1 MAYLN
6 YQSPKLESKSY
17 NLVINS
23 SVLLPFL
30 IIQFSVAFS
39 PGLIIALVVN
49 QSVQNSR
56 RKGVEVALGAAAGAI
71 GLTFVS
77 ALVVSLLVNTV
88 PVMITV
94 IYFIGSIYILIKGY
108 QTITS
113 DVSTETV
120 IDNNTA
126 FLSGLKVNLL
136 NPKMWVFY
144 LTVLPI
150 YMTSEGGYFLSL
162 VYLGL
167 ITLVIN
173 FIADITY
180 AYTSDFFFKNSSEK
194 TKGVINKLSGISLVL
209 IGLYLFVSKFF

>member
-1 MAYLN
+1 MC
-6 YQSPKLESKSY
+6 
-17 NLVINS
+17 I
-23 SVLLPFL
+23 
-30 IIQFSVAFS
+30 
-39 PGLIIALVVN
+39 
-49 QSVQNSR
+49 R
-56 RKGVEVALGAAAGAI
+56 DR
-71 GLTFVS
+71 
-77 ALVVSLLVNTV
+77 VNTV

-150 YMTSEGGYFLSL
+150 YMTSEDGYFLSL

>member
-1 MAYLN
+1 M
-6 YQSPKLESKSY
+6 
-17 NLVINS
+17 IS
-23 SVLLPFL
+23 STVLLPFL

-56 RKGVEVALGAAAGAI
+56 RKGIEVGIGAAVGAI
-71 GLTFVS
+71 GITLVS
-77 ALVVSLLVNTV
+77 AIVVSLLVNTV
-88 PVMITV
+88 PVMINI
-94 IYFIGSIYILIKGY
+94 IYFIGSIYIIFKGY

-113 DVSTETV
+113 DTGTQKEIAGNS
-120 IDNNTA
+120 A
-126 FLSGLKVNLL
+126 FLSGFQVNLL

-150 YMTSEGGYFLSL
+150 YMSDETSYFVSL
-162 VYLGL
+162 IYLGL

-180 AYTSDFFFKNSSEK
+180 AFTSDYFFKNSSEK
-194 TKGVINKLSGISLVL
+194 TKSLINKVSGISLLL
-209 IGLYLFVSKFF
+209 IGLYLFVSKFI

>member
-1 MAYLN
+1 M
-6 YQSPKLESKSY
+6 
-17 NLVINS
+17 IS
-23 SVLLPFL
+23 STVLLPFL

-56 RKGVEVALGAAAGAI
+56 RKGIEVGIGAAVGAI
-71 GLTFVS
+71 GITLVS
-77 ALVVSLLVNTV
+77 AIVVSLLVNTV
-88 PVMITV
+88 PVMINI
-94 IYFIGSIYILIKGY
+94 IYFIGSIYIIFKGY

-113 DVSTETV
+113 DTGTQKKLA
-120 IDNNTA
+120 DNSA
-126 FLSGLKVNLL
+126 FLSGFQVNLL

-150 YMTSEGGYFLSL
+150 YMSDETSYFVSL
-162 VYLGL
+162 IYLGL

-180 AYTSDFFFKNSSEK
+180 AFTSDYFFKNSSEK
-194 TKGVINKLSGISLVL
+194 TKSVINKVSGISLLL
-209 IGLYLFVSKFF
+209 IGIYLFVSKFI

>member
-1 MAYLN
+1 M
-6 YQSPKLESKSY
+6 
-17 NLVINS
+17 IS
-23 SVLLPFL
+23 STVLLPFL

-56 RKGVEVALGAAAGAI
+56 RKGIEVGIGAAVGAI
-71 GLTFVS
+71 GLTLVS
-77 ALVVSLLVNTV
+77 AIVVSLLVNTV
-88 PVMITV
+88 PVMINI
-94 IYFIGSIYILIKGY
+94 IYFIGSIYIIFKGY

-113 DVSTETV
+113 DTGTQKKIAGNS
-120 IDNNTA
+120 A
-126 FLSGLKVNLL
+126 FLSGFQVNLL

-150 YMTSEGGYFLSL
+150 YMSDERSYFVSL
-162 VYLGL
+162 IYLGL

-180 AYTSDFFFKNSSEK
+180 AFTSDYFFKNSSEK
-194 TKGVINKLSGISLVL
+194 TKSLINKVSGISLLL
-209 IGLYLFVSKFF
+209 IGLYLFVSKFI

>member
-1 MAYLN
+1 
-6 YQSPKLESKSY
+6 
-17 NLVINS
+17 VIS
-23 SVLLPFL
+23 STVLLPFL

-56 RKGVEVALGAAAGAI
+56 RKGIEVGIGAAVGAI
-71 GLTFVS
+71 GITLVS
-77 ALVVSLLVNTV
+77 AIVVSLLVNTV
-88 PVMITV
+88 PVMINI
-94 IYFIGSIYILIKGY
+94 IYFIGSIYIIFKGY

-113 DVSTETV
+113 DTGTQKKLADSS
-120 IDNNTA
+120 A
-126 FLSGLKVNLL
+126 FLSGFQVNLL

-150 YMTSEGGYFLSL
+150 YMSDETSYFVSL
-162 VYLGL
+162 IYLGL

-180 AYTSDFFFKNSSEK
+180 AFTSDYFFKNSSEK
-194 TKGVINKLSGISLVL
+194 TKSLINKVSGISLLL
-209 IGLYLFVSKFF
+209 IGIYLFVSKFI

>member
-1 MAYLN
+1 M
-6 YQSPKLESKSY
+6 
-17 NLVINS
+17 IS
-23 SVLLPFL
+23 STVLLPFL

-56 RKGVEVALGAAAGAI
+56 RKGIEVGIGAAVGAI
-71 GLTFVS
+71 GITLVS
-77 ALVVSLLVNTV
+77 AIVVSLLVNTV
-88 PVMITV
+88 PVMINI
-94 IYFIGSIYILIKGY
+94 IYFIGSIYIIFKGY

-113 DVSTETV
+113 DTGTQKKLA
-120 IDNNTA
+120 DNSA
-126 FLSGLKVNLL
+126 FLSGFQVNLL

-150 YMTSEGGYFLSL
+150 YMSDERSYFVSL
-162 VYLGL
+162 IYLGL

-180 AYTSDFFFKNSSEK
+180 AFTSDYFFKNSSEK
-194 TKGVINKLSGISLVL
+194 TKSVINKVSGISLLL
-209 IGLYLFVSKFF
+209 IGIYLFVSKFI

>member
-1 MAYLN
+1 
-6 YQSPKLESKSY
+6 
-17 NLVINS
+17 VIS
-23 SVLLPFL
+23 STVLLPFL

-56 RKGVEVALGAAAGAI
+56 HKGIEVGIGAAVGAI
-71 GLTFVS
+71 GITLVS
-77 ALVVSLLVNTV
+77 AIVVSLLVNTV
-88 PVMITV
+88 PVMINI
-94 IYFIGSIYILIKGY
+94 IYFIGSIYIIFKGY

-113 DVSTETV
+113 DTGTQKKLA
-120 IDNNTA
+120 DNSA
-126 FLSGLKVNLL
+126 FLSGFQVNLL

-150 YMTSEGGYFLSL
+150 YMSDETSYFVSL
-162 VYLGL
+162 IYLGL

-180 AYTSDFFFKNSSEK
+180 AFTSDYFFKNSSEK
-194 TKGVINKLSGISLVL
+194 TKSVINKVSGISLLL
-209 IGLYLFVSKFF
+209 IGIYLFVSKFI

>member
-1 MAYLN
+1 M
-6 YQSPKLESKSY
+6 
-17 NLVINS
+17 IS
-23 SVLLPFL
+23 STVLLPFL

-56 RKGVEVALGAAAGAI
+56 RKGIEVGIGAAVGAI
-71 GLTFVS
+71 GITLVS
-77 ALVVSLLVNTV
+77 AIVVSLLVNTV
-88 PVMITV
+88 PVMINI
-94 IYFIGSIYILIKGY
+94 IYFIGSIYIILKGY

-113 DVSTETV
+113 DTGTKEK
-120 IDNNTA
+120 IADNSA
-126 FLSGLKVNLL
+126 FLSGFQVNLL

-150 YMTSEGGYFLSL
+150 YMSDETSYFVSL
-162 VYLGL
+162 IYLGL

-180 AYTSDFFFKNSSEK
+180 AFTSDYFFKNSSDK
-194 TKGVINKLSGISLVL
+194 TKSLINKVSGISLLL
-209 IGLYLFVSKFF
+209 IGIYLFVSKFI

>member
-1 MAYLN
+1 MAYPN
-6 YQSPKLESKSY
+6 YQNPKLESKSY

-150 YMTSEGGYFLSL
+150 YMTSEDGYFLSL

-180 AYTSDFFFKNSSEK
+180 AYTSDFFFKNSSQK

>member
-1 MAYLN
+1 M
-6 YQSPKLESKSY
+6 
-17 NLVINS
+17 IS
-23 SVLLPFL
+23 STVLLPFL

-56 RKGVEVALGAAAGAI
+56 RKGIEVGIGAAVGAI
-71 GLTFVS
+71 GITLVS
-77 ALVVSLLVNTV
+77 AIVVSLLVNTV
-88 PVMITV
+88 PVMINI
-94 IYFIGSIYILIKGY
+94 IYFIGSIYIIFKGY

-113 DVSTETV
+113 DTGTQKKLADSS
-120 IDNNTA
+120 A
-126 FLSGLKVNLL
+126 FLSGFQVNLL

-150 YMTSEGGYFLSL
+150 YMSDETSYFVSL
-162 VYLGL
+162 IYLGL

-180 AYTSDFFFKNSSEK
+180 AFTSDYFFKNSSDK
-194 TKGVINKLSGISLVL
+194 TKSLINKVSGISLLL
-209 IGLYLFVSKFF
+209 IGIYLFVSKFI

>member
-1 MAYLN
+1 M
-6 YQSPKLESKSY
+6 
-17 NLVINS
+17 IS
-23 SVLLPFL
+23 STVLLPFL

-56 RKGVEVALGAAAGAI
+56 RKGIEVGIGAAVGAI
-71 GLTFVS
+71 GITLVS
-77 ALVVSLLVNTV
+77 AIVVSLLVNTV
-88 PVMITV
+88 PVMINI
-94 IYFIGSIYILIKGY
+94 IYFIGSIYIIFKGY

-113 DVSTETV
+113 DTGTQKKLA
-120 IDNNTA
+120 DNSA
-126 FLSGLKVNLL
+126 FLSGFQVNLL

-150 YMTSEGGYFLSL
+150 YMSDETSYFMSL
-162 VYLGL
+162 IYLGL

-180 AYTSDFFFKNSSEK
+180 AFTSDYFFKNSSEK
-194 TKGVINKLSGISLVL
+194 TKSVINKVSGISLLL
-209 IGLYLFVSKFF
+209 IGIYLFVSKFI

>member
-1 MAYLN
+1 M
-6 YQSPKLESKSY
+6 
-17 NLVINS
+17 IS
-23 SVLLPFL
+23 STVLLPFL

-56 RKGVEVALGAAAGAI
+56 RKGIEVGIGAAVGAI
-71 GLTFVS
+71 GITLVS
-77 ALVVSLLVNTV
+77 AIVVSLLVNTV
-88 PVMITV
+88 PVMINI
-94 IYFIGSIYILIKGY
+94 IYFIGSIYIIFKGY

-113 DVSTETV
+113 DASTQKKLGE
-120 IDNNTA
+120 NSA
-126 FLSGLKVNLL
+126 FLSGFQVNLL

-150 YMTSEGGYFLSL
+150 YMSDETSYFVSL
-162 VYLGL
+162 IYLGL

-180 AYTSDFFFKNSSEK
+180 AFTSDYFFKNSSDK
-194 TKGVINKLSGISLVL
+194 TKSLINKVSGISLLL
-209 IGLYLFVSKFF
+209 IGIYLFVSKFI